1 MKFEYSRLY
10 AVLLLFVVSLFCL
23 PGCGEQP
30 SEAGGGFTVVATT
43 TMIAD
48 AARVIAGDDIE
59 VVGLMRDGEDPHT
72 YNVTPADAIAI
83 ADADLVLANGLHLES
98 TLEKLIDEK
107 AKASIYL
114 AEHEGLDP
122 IADEG
127 AEGAPDPHGWMDVA
141 IFRLYVEGICDSLV
155 ALDPENESSYRER
168 ASRYLLELDE
178 LDAWVR
184 EQFAQVPAQRRVI
197 ITSHDA
203 FNYFGRA
210 YGIEVH
216 GIVGVSTEQQP
227 TPRDIQRLE
236 SLIREQGVR
245 AVFYETSAGQ
255 TLNHQ
260 VQQIAKATG
269 IKVGGELYSDSLGE
283 QGTEVGTYL
292 GMMRHNTT
300 TMVEALR

>member
-1 MKFEYSRLY
+1 MKFEYSKLY
-10 AVLLLFVVSLFCL
+10 AILCLCVVGLFCL
-23 PGCGEQP
+23 PGCGERL
-30 SEAGGGFTVVATT
+30 SEERVGFTVVATT

-48 AARVIAGDDIE
+48 AAWVIAGDDIE

-72 YNVTPADAIAI
+72 YNVTPADATAI

-98 TLEKLIDEK
+98 TLERLIDEK
-107 AKASIYL
+107 AKASVYL
-114 AEHEGLDP
+114 AEHKGISP

-155 ALDPENESSYRER
+155 ALDPENEAAYRER
-168 ASRYLLELDE
+168 ASAYLFELDE

-184 EQFAQVPAQRRVI
+184 DQFAQVPAQRRVI

-255 TLNHQ
+255 TLNQ
-260 VQQIAKATG
+260 QIQQIAKATG

-292 GMMRHNTT
+292 GMMRHNTA